1 MKPTAYITGL
11 TALALVASAS
21 ADTIVNITGA
31 TAFRSATLTAIKAK
45 FDAGNGTVSYKY
57 AHDKAAGGLT
67 GSKRS
72 IFVGNFPGVTGTT
85 TIRCCFTGSVEGI
98 RALNLVGTGG
108 STNDPA
114 PPTYYPT
121 TQLDL
126 TTATNTGAEVANPA
140 VVSPGLQTLTTTS
153 DVALSDVNVTSTPFP
168 GALATNDKVGVIVFT
183 MMTNEGS
190 TITNVTSQQYRAVLS
205 KGQPLS
211 LFDGITAHTSKVYA
225 IGRND
230 GSGTRTTALAETG
243 YGVTTTVNQYVSIAN
258 DGTSITSLQK
268 VPATGV
274 NTLNGQPTTGQLA
287 SNASTVWGQDVAG
300 NGGYD
305 TGGAVAADLG
315 LTTPNVAVYDEEGLL
330 VSTSAINLV
339 TWLGVG
345 DAKTAKLAGGL
356 LCAYNGATLD
366 LLGASTTLSDL
377 DKDKIAKGVYTAWG
391 YERMFRTSSTTG
403 DKKTVYD
410 AIKAAIPANLGT
422 AGLPIGVVGTFA
434 GMKVSRSSDGGLVAP

>member
-1 MKPTAYITGL
+1 MKSTAYITGL
-11 TALALVASAS
+11 TALALAVSAS
-21 ADTIVNITGA
+21 AADTIINITGA

-57 AHDKAAGGLT
+57 AHDKAAGSLT
-67 GSKRS
+67 SSKRS

-98 RALNLVGTGG
+98 RALNMTG
-108 STNDPA
+108 SLDPS
-114 PPTYYPT
+114 PPTYYPAA
-121 TQLDL
+121 QLST
-126 TTATNTGAEVANPA
+126 TTAGSPGVEVANPTP
-140 VVSPGLQTLTTTS
+140 VSPGLETLTTTS
-153 DVALSDVNVTSTPFP
+153 DAAFSDVNVTSTPFP
-168 GALATNDKVGVIVFT
+168 GSLATNDKVGVIVFT

-190 TITNVTSQQYRAVLS
+190 TITNVTSQQYRALLS

-211 LFDGITAHTSKVYA
+211 LFDGNAAHTTKVYA

-230 GSGTRTTALAETG
+230 GSGTRTTALAEAG

-258 DGTSITSLQK
+258 DGTALTTLQK
-268 VPATGV
+268 VPATGI
-274 NTLNGQPTTGQLA
+274 NSANGQAVTGQLA

-305 TGGAVAADLG
+305 SGSNVATDLG
-315 LTTPNVAVYDEEGLL
+315 LTTSNVAVYDETGVL
-330 VSTSAINLV
+330 VTTGPINLV
-339 TWLGVG
+339 SWLGIS
-345 DAKTAKLAGGL
+345 DAKTAKTNGGL
-356 LCAYNGATLD
+356 LCGFNGQSLD
-366 LLGASTTLSDL
+366 LLGASSSLSDA
-377 DKDKIAKGVYTAWG
+377 DKDKISKGVYTAWG

-410 AIKAAIPANLGT
+410 AIKAAIPANIGT
-422 AGLPIGVVGTFA
+422 AGLPIGVVGSFA